1 LRYADFT
8 ATDAK
13 EAIQTAIDSQGFKD
27 ADVNGIALD
36 TMGNS
41 NVSGTFKKD
50 KVTYAYTISACDLS
64 QVYDIDG
71 APENAQFVGIRVT
84 PES

>member
-1 LRYADFT
+1 MRRS
-8 ATDAK
+8 
-13 EAIQTAIDSQGFKD
+13 AIQSAVDSQGFKD
-27 ADVNGIALD
+27 ADVNDIALD

-71 APENAQFVGIRVT
+71 APENAQFVGIG
-84 PES
+84 